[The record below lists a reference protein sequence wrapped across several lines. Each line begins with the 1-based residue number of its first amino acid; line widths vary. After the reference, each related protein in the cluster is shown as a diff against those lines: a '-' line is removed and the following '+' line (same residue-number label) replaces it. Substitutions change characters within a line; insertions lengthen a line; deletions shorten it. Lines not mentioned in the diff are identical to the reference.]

1 MSKPKAFDSWTPEQQ
16 EAWLEKKREHYRKYR
31 AANREKIREQAC
43 NHYAANR
50 EKIREKQRKY
60 CEANREANREKIRE
74 RKRLW
79 AKSDREKNPDKSKKA
94 KEKWRRNK
102 GCLTM
107 DEIRARS
114 ASTKEERRK
123 SLLQKK
129 LAYTKIWREKNPEK
143 YELQK
148 KKARENTE
156 AKEKK
161 RLHYNEWYQ
170 NLSESEKIKRS
181 KKAYQSYI
189 AKHPDG
195 PKAASL
201 KRRKKVRDQAA
212 ADQFFIMVGAAQ
224 QISEAIG
231 KPNQKTK

>member
-1 MSKPKAFDSWTPEQQ
+1 M
-16 EAWLEKKREHYRKYR
+16 EKKREHYRKWR
-31 AANREKIREQAC
+31 AANREKAKEYR
-43 NHYAANR
+43 
-50 EKIREKQRKY
+50 RKY
-60 CEANREANREKIRE
+60 YEANREKVLE
-74 RKRLW
+74 KNRKWAATNYEKVVEYSRLW
-79 AKSDREKNPDKSKKA
+79 AKSDRKKTPDKHRKA
-94 KEKWRRNK
+94 KEKWRRNR

-161 RLHYNEWYQ
+161 RLRDNESYQ
-170 NLSESEKIKRS
+170 NLSESEKIKRN
-181 KKAYQSYI
+181 KKVYQSYI
-189 AKHPDG
+189 AKHPDAG
-195 PKAASL
+195 RVTSL
-201 KRRKKVRDQAA
+201 KRRKKIRDQAA
-212 ADQFFIMVGAAQ
+212 ADQFFIMAGAAQ